1 MGLYNAKASRY
12 STTPRSSERDRGA
25 IIPQS
30 LKAWREPF
38 IFYLHGA
45 NKLPRHQGFGPRGG
59 PKRLARHSARNQKQ
73 PPSVCTMQ
81 KPPDTAQPPGH
92 PNVTGGLL
100 LILDFYQIGLP
111 LAFYSVIRS
120 RIPDSGRDIS
130 AQSPLKHQ
138 LHIRFRLLQY
148 FARGCRV
155 LSHICECCLELA

>member
-1 MGLYNAKASRY
+1 MPPPDCGFQIA
-12 STTPRSSERDRGA
+12 PP
-25 IIPQS
+25 PQPHAPPAPCS
-30 LKAWREPF
+30 CGDPIL
-38 IFYLHGA
+38 YLHGA

-59 PKRLARHSARNQKQ
+59 AETLGTRHSARNQKQ

-155 LSHICECCLELA
+155 LSHICECCLELARYLFS